1 MVKQSMRNDPLNDI
15 YDFIGNCTLDG
26 YKNPTE
32 ALEQLSDTVYQ
43 IYGCNGIL
51 SATYYSRVNGVQ
63 FNINS
68 ARFGG

>member
-32 ALEQLSDTVYQ
+32 ALE
-43 IYGCNGIL
+43 
-51 SATYYSRVNGVQ
+51 
-63 FNINS
+63 
-68 ARFGG
+68 